1 MKYTAAPR
9 RAFPY
14 ADLMKSGVTKK
25 LMTPS
30 ISKKNIIYFL
40 LLILLLII
48 LFYIRYK
55 FTKEKFENSEFENKL
70 SLLAIF
76 KNETMNLKVWV
87 DHYLWQGVEKIYLID
102 NGSTDEPLKI
112 LQPYI
117 DKKQVIYYDLPER
130 HKQPSHYRHVVEKEN
145 LKQKTKWLIL
155 CDLDEF
161 YYTPTEN
168 LKDILIKDYE
178 KYDIIYSNWYM
189 FGNDGLINHPED
201 IRKSIVMR
209 SPEVDVNTK
218 CIFKPSKLKNIKDIN
233 IHDVNNMNN
242 KIIENEKIRLN
253 HYPIQSLEFYQKVKM
268 TRGDGDSIKSDN
280 VRDMN
285 YFNKYNE
292 NKSYKDTLLKDLIE
306 KM

>member
-1 MKYTAAPR
+1 MKYT
-9 RAFPY
+9 
-14 ADLMKSGVTKK
+14 
-25 LMTPS
+25 S
-30 ISKKNIIYFL
+30 IFKKNIIYFL
-40 LLILLLII
+40 LLLLLLII
-48 LFYIRYK
+48 LFYIKYK
-55 FTKEKFENSEFENKL
+55 FQKEKFENLKFENKL

-102 NGSTDEPLKI
+102 NGSTDKPLKI

-130 HKQPSHYRHVVEKEN
+130 HKQKDHYRHVVEKEN
-145 LKQKTKWLIL
+145 LKQKTEWLIL

-161 YYTPTEN
+161 YYTPSGK
-168 LKDILIKDYE
+168 LKDILNEYE

-189 FGNDGLINHPED
+189 FGTDGLINHPED

-233 IHDVNNMNN
+233 IHDVNNIDN

-253 HYPIQSLEFYQKVKM
+253 HYPIQSLEFYKKVKM
-268 TRGDGDSIKSDN
+268 TRGDGDSSKSDN
-280 VRDMN
+280 VRDMK

-306 KM
+306 